1 MAMQAAKTTFET
13 QRSPFSRSPFLLCCW
28 RSKDDI
34 CRWRHVQKTPL
45 WVLRLLKLLPEVTRA
60 FQKYPFLLTEFLIYG
75 RFWSQL
81 PSKFRKFLQIHLL
94 FGDGWFDRLHLVS
107 FHSFARPEF
116 LNASVSSKAWIIRIG
131 FKEWFMSPKKASP
144 GRVIYISFFRCQDEC
159 QNEKM
164 VFAKHEFAFVGHY
177 EERCPKSAL
186 GCWF

>member
-144 GRVIYISFFRCQDEC
+144 GRVIYLFSDV
-159 QNEKM
+159 KM
-164 VFAKHEFAFVGHY
+164 NVRMKRWCLRNMNLLLLVTITMKNGVQKVH
-177 EERCPKSAL
+177 
-186 GCWF
+186 